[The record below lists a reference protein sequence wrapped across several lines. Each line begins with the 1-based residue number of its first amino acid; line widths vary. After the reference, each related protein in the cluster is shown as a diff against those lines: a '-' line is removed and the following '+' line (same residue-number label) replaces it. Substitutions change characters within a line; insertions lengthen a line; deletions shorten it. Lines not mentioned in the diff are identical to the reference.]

1 MARITIIEES
11 LNEFAKRGRPKK
23 VSKKPTKKM
32 RDIDVPD
39 SWIDDND
46 EEEEEIIDDI
56 DVDISDMTDVEN
68 MEIEKYAFD
77 DELLK
82 ALNNELKFPDFN
94 RRTVKF
100 RLKGDLD
107 KLFQGIPVAKIGSE
121 KLAFLFKLQNGSI
134 KKVFLKDMIL
144 EQEKGNN
151 KIFSINEKIR

>member
-68 MEIEKYAFD
+68 MEI
-77 DELLK
+77 
-82 ALNNELKFPDFN
+82 
-94 RRTVKF
+94 
-100 RLKGDLD
+100 
-107 KLFQGIPVAKIGSE
+107 
-121 KLAFLFKLQNGSI
+121 
-134 KKVFLKDMIL
+134 
-144 EQEKGNN
+144 
-151 KIFSINEKIR
+151 